1 MKTIYSCTFLC
12 FFLVGLSAQAQV
24 NPTTPPT
31 VGSAATNALS
41 AAESAVLEAA
51 SNALQVAT
59 FVVLTNELE
68 LVSPPALSP
77 SSPTTEPTTDA
88 STPSAATL
96 VIATNALQPV
106 TVTLLQRQP
115 GTMSSTVSPGLGAG
129 GMSPL
134 DALGGCVQPPSG
146 LVGWWQA
153 EGNALDTTAGSNAG
167 QLIGGAGFGSG
178 EVGQAFLFNG
188 SDQYVSLP
196 NLATPNFT
204 MEAWIYP
211 NSQPSW
217 QAFIFG
223 QSYGR
228 QLIVQ
233 PMGSGLRVGIY
244 ITTTGGSFYGL
255 WDTNDEIPIDG
266 WTHIAAT
273 WDSTYLVL
281 YLNGSAKAQAA
292 PGFSSIGD
300 ANCPF
305 SIGASGSCAPSQY
318 FPGLIDEMS
327 LYSRALSSN
336 EIAVIAQA
344 GSAGKC
350 PPQANCAPCPASA
363 VAWWPGEQ
371 TGSDVLGGHD
381 GTPQNSPGFVSGE
394 VGDAFNF
401 TGSNSVQVA
410 NSGLIYAS
418 WSIEAWINPA
428 VSISAQAFIFGQGYG
443 RQLIVQ
449 SGNTVAVAITP
460 DGYTWRVL
468 PSDPITIGQWTHVVA
483 AYDAASGTLSLYVNG
498 GGRQSTPG
506 VVPWD
511 SGCAWSMGG
520 LNNACGA
527 SGQWFSGAVDEV
539 TLYSSALTLAQVQAI
554 YSAGAAGKCRAL
566 TPLEAWLQSYFGPG
580 FRTDPNAAL
589 GADPDTDGLTNFQEY
604 ILGTNPIQA
613 AVPDDGTINLQV
625 YTAFK

>member
-1 MKTIYSCTFLC
+1 MKTIYSCAFIC

-31 VGSAATNALS
+31 VGSAATNGLS

-77 SSPTTEPTTDA
+77 SSPTTAPATDP
-88 STPSAATL
+88 STSGATTL

-106 TVTLLQRQP
+106 TVTLLQSQP
-115 GTMSSTVSPGLGAG
+115 WAMTSTVSPGLAAG

-146 LVGWWQA
+146 LVGWWRA
-153 EGNALDTTAGSNAG
+153 EGNALDTAGSNAG
-167 QLIGGAGFGSG
+167 QRIGGDTYGGG
-178 EVGQAFLFNG
+178 EVGQAFLLDG
-188 SDQYVSLP
+188 SSQYVSLT

-204 MEAWIYP
+204 MEGWIHP
-211 NSQPSW
+211 NSQVAW
-217 QAFIFG
+217 QAFIMG

-228 QLIVQ
+228 QMILQ
-233 PMGSGLRVGIY
+233 ASGSSLCVAIY

-255 WDTNDEIPIDG
+255 WDSNDPIPIG
-266 WTHIAAT
+266 AWTHLAAT
-273 WDSTYLVL
+273 WDGTYLRL
-281 YLNGSAKAQAA
+281 YLNGSQKAWAT

-300 ANCPF
+300 TGCNF

-336 EIAVIAQA
+336 EIAAIVQA

-350 PPQANCAPCPASA
+350 PPQANCATCPASA